1 MFHGRFFLDLASGC
15 QCIRRVMST
24 YQRVVSVYHYPIYN
38 NIYIIVCCMYTACAH
53 AKKNFFFVEFI
64 ELIRSIQNL
73 FEFCK
78 SDKNWAQLQ
87 ALKLRSF
94 DVLRFWCSWC
104 SSLAYLFFFYV
115 FRRQKKISTLAK
127 NIKNIK
133 RSEHQKISTS
143 KLVTELSFYLICKIQ
158 TDSECDESAQ

>member
-1 MFHGRFFLDLASGC
+1 MRA
-15 QCIRRVMST
+15 R
-24 YQRVVSVYHYPIYN
+24 
-38 NIYIIVCCMYTACAH
+38 
-53 AKKNFFFVEFI
+53 KKNFFFREII

-78 SDKNWAQLQ
+78 SDENWAQLQ
-87 ALKLRSF
+87 ALKLISF
-94 DVLRFWCSWC
+94 DVLIFWC

-133 RSEHQKISTS
+133 RSEH
-143 KLVTELSFYLICKIQ
+143 
-158 TDSECDESAQ
+158 